1 MCSQSASHTVECTRP
16 STASL
21 VGRGICLTVLSH
33 LKLCEQGKGHIQS
46 VQKKAPN
53 MLKSL
58 EYKTQGTVEISWF
71 VQLKAEEAE
80 GRSHGSLQLLM
91 RGVQG

>member
-1 MCSQSASHTVECTRP
+1 
-16 STASL
+16 
-21 VGRGICLTVLSH
+21 
-33 LKLCEQGKGHIQS
+33 
-46 VQKKAPN
+46 

-71 VQLKAEEAE
+71 VQLRAEEAE

-91 RGVQG
+91 RGVQGQC